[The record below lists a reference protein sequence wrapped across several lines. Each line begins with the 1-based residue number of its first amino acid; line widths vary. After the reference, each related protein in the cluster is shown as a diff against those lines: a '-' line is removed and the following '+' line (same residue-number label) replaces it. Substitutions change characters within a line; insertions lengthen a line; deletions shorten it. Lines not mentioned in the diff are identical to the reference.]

1 MSEGTES
8 FDRLFDSFVIG
19 NASLEKLWTGAR
31 WAEGPVWFGDAGCL
45 LFSDIPNDRMLR
57 WVEGGPVT
65 VFRQP
70 ANYTNG
76 HYRDGQGRLIS
87 CEHGERRVTRTEV
100 DRLDHG
106 RGRSLQGRSA
116 ELTQR
121 RGREVGR

>member
-76 HYRDGQGRLIS
+76 HYRDRQGR
-87 CEHGERRVTRTEV
+87 
-100 DRLDHG
+100 
-106 RGRSLQGRSA
+106 RSPVSMAGGGSRAPRSTA
-116 ELTQR
+116 R
-121 RGREVGR
+121 SRSWPIASREVG